1 MHRLLYVFL
10 SFDGRIKR
18 RTWLV
23 FFLAIIAAEYFC
35 ETFLR
40 DVLHISGQIGNA
52 ITPASEN
59 YFDRASTLASL
70 IFLWPSLAVD
80 VKRWHD
86 LGKSGWY
93 TLIVYGPVLMIYL
106 FQMTEA
112 IGGLSDRAA
121 SAVLSVLALVFL
133 VYLILLAARKGNR
146 GANRFGSK
154 PA

>member
-1 MHRLLYVFL
+1 MHRFLYVFL

-23 FFLAIIAAEYFC
+23 FFLAIVAAEYFC

-40 DVLHISGQIGNA
+40 DVLHISGQIGTA
-52 ITPASEN
+52 ITPASED

-93 TLIVYGPVLMIYL
+93 TLIAYGPVLLIYL
-106 FQMTEA
+106 FQMTKA
-112 IGGLSDRAA
+112 AGALSDRGGT
-121 SAVLSVLALVFL
+121 AVLSVLGLVFL
-133 VYLILLAARKGNR
+133 VYLILLAARKSIP